1 MDPRG
6 SIIESSQ
13 SSSRSRRICDI
24 RKRIR
29 VVIHC
34 RTWKWS
40 VLSTNASE
48 EFRIALVQMRC
59 SPRPEENIAAA
70 KRAIG
75 ASSAENVDLWILP
88 ELFTNRYVGQFE
100 DHEAQ
105 TARLP
110 DHERLLTEFK
120 DVTREASA
128 AVVLPFAEVVDTR
141 TCYNSL
147 ALIDR
152 NGKVKVSYRKVHIPD
167 SEGYREDLYFKPGNG
182 GYVVARIGDVQVGLG
197 ICWDQWFP
205 EVSRTLALKGAELLI
220 YPSAI
225 GSELTRP
232 NFDSRPEWELVMR
245 AQAIMNRVFVAAV
258 NRVGQEEKIKFYG
271 SSFVA
276 DPWGKVLRRASTS
289 RSETVFVNLDLSQ
302 IRDARSFFGFFD
314 TRRPNTYG
322 DLIKARGSRHGQ
334 EKR

>member
-1 MDPRG
+1 VG
-6 SIIESSQ
+6 
-13 SSSRSRRICDI
+13 
-24 RKRIR
+24 
-29 VVIHC
+29 IHC

-40 VLSTNASE
+40 VLSSNASE
-48 EFRIALVQMRC
+48 EFRIALVQMTC

-75 ASSAENVDLWILP
+75 ASSAEDVDLWILP

-105 TARLP
+105 TAHLP
-110 DHERLLTEFK
+110 DHKRLLTEFK
-120 DVTREASA
+120 DVTREALA
-128 AVVLPFAEVVDTR
+128 AVALPFAEVVDAR

-152 NGKVKVSYRKVHIPD
+152 SGKVKVSYRKVHIPD

-182 GYVVARIGDVQVGLG
+182 GYVVARIGDVRVGLG

-225 GSELTRP
+225 GSELTRAD
-232 NFDSRPEWELVMR
+232 FDSRPEWELVMR

-271 SSFVA
+271 GSFVA

-289 RSETVFVNLDLSQ
+289 RSETVFVDLDLSQ

-314 TRRPNTYG
+314 TRRPHTYG
-322 DLIKARGSRHGQ
+322 DLTKARGSRHGQ
-334 EKR
+334 KKR